1 MDWFNRNWRGLSF
14 VGILIAVWAI
24 VAALRL
30 IDPDHPS
37 RAPWNVVRAIPAM
50 LRERLLADI
59 ALTLG
64 RVLAA
69 LAVACVF
76 GIPVGLFLGYRQ
88 RAYKVVEGPLH
99 ALRSVPASALFP
111 LFLIVAGVGETSIVA
126 LAAYPSLLVIMVNA
140 ISGAALANQSRLYQA
155 RLLNLN
161 SWHTV
166 SDVLFYEALPS
177 IFDGIRT
184 AVSYALGAGGGSG
197 DVHRLGGTRAGARH
211 LSLPV
216 QLSHPGDLRGDHD
229 CRHDRDPAQL
239 GGDKTSASHAALAA
253 ERARGAVRV
262 FNSRAGSFVGA
273 FWRWLDPDFE
283 RMLHGACY

>member
-1 MDWFNRNWRGLSF
+1 MDWFKRNWRGLSF
-14 VGILIAVWAI
+14 VGALLGVWAI

-30 IDPDHPS
+30 IDPIILP
-37 RAPWNVVRAIPAM
+37 APWNVVRAVPGM

-69 LAVACVF
+69 LVVACVF

-184 AVSYALGAGGGSG
+184 AVSYSLVLVVAVEMFIGLGERG
-197 DVHRLGGTRAGARH
+197 LG
-211 LSLPV
+211 
-216 QLSHPGDLRGDHD
+216 RGIYFTS
-229 CRHDRDPAQL
+229 PAI
-239 GGDKTSASHAALAA
+239 AS
-253 ERARGAVRV
+253 RKPTGP
-262 FNSRAGSFVGA
+262 S
-273 FWRWLDPDFE
+273 
-283 RMLHGACY
+283 

>member
-1 MDWFNRNWRGLSF
+1 MDWFRRNGRVLSF
-14 VGILIAVWAI
+14 VGGLIGVWAI

-30 IDPDHPS
+30 IDPIILPS
-37 RAPWNVVRAIPAM
+37 PWNVVRAIPGM

-111 LFLIVAGVGETSIVA
+111 LFLIVAGVGETSMVA

-140 ISGAALANQSRLYQA
+140 VSGAALANRSRLYQA
-155 RLLNLN
+155 RLLNL
-161 SWHTV
+161 SSLQTV
-166 SDVLFYEALPS
+166 ADVLFYEALPS
-177 IFDGIRT
+177 
-184 AVSYALGAGGGSG
+184 
-197 DVHRLGGTRAGARH
+197 
-211 LSLPV
+211 LSLIHI
-216 QLSHPGDLRGDHD
+216 S
-229 CRHDRDPAQL
+229 
-239 GGDKTSASHAALAA
+239 
-253 ERARGAVRV
+253 
-262 FNSRAGSFVGA
+262 
-273 FWRWLDPDFE
+273 
-283 RMLHGACY
+283 